1 MNMIFGSRRRAR
13 RSNDEAV
20 YVSERRGVRSLHIG
34 SDVIQSSMRIA
45 RPDDLELA
53 YTRGLMAF
61 LLFNPEPRR
70 ILMIGLGGGSLAK
83 FIHRHMPQAR
93 ITAVEINPQVVAVAR
108 NCFGLPPEDGRFRI
122 VIGDGADYLDGRRAC
137 ADVIVIDGYDA
148 QKQAASLVTADFYRA
163 CVAALTP
170 DGVATA
176 NLWSD
181 DGQPGRC
188 LGRIAETFPGGA
200 VSFKAG
206 RHGNLAVLGFKR
218 QPAAALWQAL
228 DERAAQLERM
238 YQLEFPRFVAAMRGR
253 PASAA
258 AGARF

>member
-1 MNMIFGSRRRAR
+1 MIFGSRRRAR

-70 ILMIGLGGGSLAK
+70 VLMIGLGGGSLAK
-83 FIHRHMPQAR
+83 FIHRRMPQTR
-93 ITAVEINPQVVAVAR
+93 ITAVEINPRVVAVAR
-108 NCFGLPPEDGRFRI
+108 DCFGLPPEDGRFRI

-148 QKQAASLVTADFYRA
+148 QQQAASLVTADFYRA
-163 CVAALTP
+163 CVAALTQ
-170 DGVATA
+170 DGVATV

-181 DGQPGRC
+181 DGQPDRC

-218 QPAAALWQAL
+218 APAAALWQTL
-228 DERAAQLERM
+228 DERAVQLERT
-238 YQLEFPRFVAAMRGR
+238 YQLEFPRFVATLRGR
-253 PASAA
+253 PTSAA

>member
-1 MNMIFGSRRRAR
+1 MIFGSRRRAR

-70 ILMIGLGGGSLAK
+70 VLMIGLGGGSLAK
-83 FIHRHMPQAR
+83 FIHRRMPQTR
-93 ITAVEINPQVVAVAR
+93 ITAVEINPRVVAVAR
-108 NCFGLPPEDGRFRI
+108 DCFGLPPEDGRFRI

-148 QKQAASLVTADFYRA
+148 QQQAASLVTADFYRA
-163 CVAALTP
+163 CVAALTQ
-170 DGVATA
+170 DGVATV

-181 DGQPGRC
+181 DGQPDRC

-218 QPAAALWQAL
+218 APAAALWQTL
-228 DERAAQLERM
+228 DERAVQLERT
-238 YQLEFPRFVAAMRGR
+238 YQLEFPRFVATLRGR
-253 PASAA
+253 PASTAS
-258 AGARF
+258 GARF